1 MIYKQHRPILVV
13 FAGLPGT
20 GKTSIAR
27 KLTNQLGA
35 TYLRID
41 AIEQA
46 LHQAGLTVGP
56 AGYAIARAL
65 AAENLKLGR
74 IVVADCVNPV
84 LASRTGW
91 RQTASQ
97 NAARLVEI
105 ELVCSDPAL
114 HRKRVE
120 SRLPDID
127 GHKLPAWDDIVRQY
141 YEPWDRAHL
150 VLDTATGTLDDLV
163 AQAESHVRAEVE

>member
-1 MIYKQHRPILVV
+1 M
-13 FAGLPGT
+13 FGGLPGT
-20 GKTSIAR
+20 GKTTLAR
-27 KLTNQLGA
+27 KLAIRLTA

-46 LHQAGLTVGP
+46 LQAAGLTVG
-56 AGYAIARAL
+56 ATGYAIANAL

-74 IVVADCVNPV
+74 IVIADCVNPV
-84 LASRTGW
+84 LASRVGW

-114 HRKRVE
+114 HRQRAEV
-120 SRLPDID
+120 RLPDIS
-127 GHKLPAWDDIVRQY
+127 GHKLPAWDDIVRQH
-141 YEPWDRAHL
+141 YESWDRAHL
-150 VLDTATGTLDDLV
+150 VLDTAAGTLDQLV
-163 AQAESHVRAEVE
+163 EQAEAYVRGDK